1 MNYFE
6 LYPGD
11 YLRDTT
17 RLTLVE
23 HGAYLRLLMAYY
35 AEEEPLPADL
45 DELYVIAGA
54 IKTADK
60 EAVRKVADRFF
71 PVGKDGQRHNGRAD
85 AEIEK
90 AKGRMESAP
99 TDRKAQQAERAKRY
113 RDRRS
118 AMFALLREHGVVM
131 DFNVKAEELE
141 AAVMALASRN
151 NRDGT
156 RDGTRDGERDER
168 DDVPRDVTASRPQTP
183 DPTRKATAGTTH
195 TTGQSPG
202 VGITPAGEAAAALNG
217 AGIRCTSQNPNL
229 LAAIAEGV
237 TTAALVEF
245 AELYP
250 EKPAGYVIAAARRQ
264 LAERATT
271 TAGATHGSSPHAGKL
286 SLADQSAAGN
296 RARRSA
302 EPAGDYID
310 GEATRVSG

>member
-17 RLTLVE
+17 RLTLTE
-23 HGAYLRLLMAYY
+23 HGAYLRLLMTYY
-35 AEEEPLPADL
+35 AEELPLPADL

-54 IKTADK
+54 IKPADK

-71 PVGKDGQRHNGRAD
+71 PVSKDGQRHNSRAD
-85 AEIEK
+85 EEIAKAAE
-90 AKGRMESAP
+90 RMEGADERKSNDA
-99 TDRKAQQAERAKRY
+99 DRKRRSRE
-113 RDRRS
+113 RRS
-118 AMFALLREHGVVM
+118 AMFAALREVGVVPPYDVTM
-131 DFNVKAEELE
+131 AELSELVATNVTRDVCVTLGVTPRDE
-141 AAVMALASRN
+141 SRPV
-151 NRDGT
+151 T
-156 RDGTRDGERDER
+156 RDGTA
-168 DDVPRDVTASRPQTP
+168 TRPQTP
-183 DPTRKATAGTTH
+183 DPTCKATAGTPH
-195 TTGQSPG
+195 TTGQASG
-202 VGITPAGEAAAALNG
+202 VGITPAGEAAAALNR

-250 EKPAGYVIAAARRQ
+250 DKPAGYVIAAARRQ

-271 TAGATHGSSPHAGKL
+271 TGATHGSSPHAGKL

-302 EPAGDYID
+302 EPVSDYID